1 MTIQRVLFATDFS
14 PSAKAAA
21 RLAVE
26 IATRFDAELHIVHV
40 YGMPGLA
47 LPDGTFYA
55 APDYAAKV
63 AQSAQ
68 EALDAEVRSHTGL
81 RIQVKGHLKMEEPY
95 RGILEAAKETG
106 ASLIV
111 MGTHGRRGLP
121 RWLMGSVA
129 ERVVRSATVPVLTVH
144 APEPT
149 PA

>member
-40 YGMPGLA
+40 YGMPGLT

-55 APDYAAKV
+55 APDYAARV
-63 AQSAQ
+63 AQAAQ
-68 EALDAEVRSHTGL
+68 EALDAEVQSHTGL
-81 RIQVKGHLKMEEPY
+81 RIKVQGHLKMEEPE
-95 RGILEAAKETG
+95 RGILEAAKEVG

-111 MGTHGRRGLP
+111 MGTHGRRGVP

-129 ERVVRSATVPVLTVH
+129 ERIVRTSTVPVLTVH
-144 APEPT
+144 GEGP